1 MLRGNQKKEREKS
14 GRQHANMK
22 PMISWES
29 SSQAR
34 DCEKEEYVFPPVDWS
49 PCMHFNQPRGL
60 ERNSFAKVQDRN
72 VGHPRCCHLF
82 LRRSSKDSILEGEK
96 SEIKERKKEK
106 HKIEVKHIEKGGR
119 SQNWPSSCKRFPSQA
134 AKIGFLGPK
143 LNRQNTAKAHDRFDP
158 TEINEV
164 DPRQQAENW
173 IAT

>member
-1 MLRGNQKKEREKS
+1 MSFHRWIGARACTSINQGVLNATALQKSKTEMWAIQGAATCSCEGRAKIQSSKERNRKS
-14 GRQHANMK
+14 KR
-22 PMISWES
+22 
-29 SSQAR
+29 
-34 DCEKEEYVFPPVDWS
+34 
-49 PCMHFNQPRGL
+49 
-60 ERNSFAKVQDRN
+60 
-72 VGHPRCCHLF
+72 
-82 LRRSSKDSILEGEK
+82 
-96 SEIKERKKEK
+96 ERKRNI
-106 HKIEVKHIEKGGR
+106 KIEVKHIEKGGR